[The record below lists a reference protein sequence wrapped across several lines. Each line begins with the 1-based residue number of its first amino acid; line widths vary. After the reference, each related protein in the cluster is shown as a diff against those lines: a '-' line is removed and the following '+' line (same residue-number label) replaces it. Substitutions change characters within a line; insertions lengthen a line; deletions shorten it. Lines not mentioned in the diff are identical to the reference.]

1 MKACKIKI
9 LALGFLLGLAVVVP
23 TRAADKPNQAVGR
36 YQVVISGDRT
46 SYALVIDTVTGQVWD
61 KDDPDFKK
69 KRTADTDKADG
80 PVGRYQVVISGD
92 RTYYAL
98 VIDTV
103 TGEVWDK
110 DDPDFKKKK
119 N

>member
-1 MKACKIKI
+1 MGVWKVEA
-9 LALGFLLGLAVVVP
+9 LALGSLLALAAVWP
-23 TRAADKPNQAVGR
+23 IRAAEKPVLAVGR
-36 YQVVISGDRT
+36 YQVAISGDRAY
-46 SYALVIDTVTGQVWD
+46 YAVVIDTVTGQVWD
-61 KDDPDFKK
+61 RDDPDFKK
-69 KRTADTDKADG
+69 KRAADTDKPEG

-92 RTYYAL
+92 RTYYAA

-103 TGEVWDK
+103 TGQVWDR